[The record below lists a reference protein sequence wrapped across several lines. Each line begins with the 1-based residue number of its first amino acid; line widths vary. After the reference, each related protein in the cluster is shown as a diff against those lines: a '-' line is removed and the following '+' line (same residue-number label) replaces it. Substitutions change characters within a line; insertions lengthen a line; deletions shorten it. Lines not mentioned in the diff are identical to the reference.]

1 MFWSTCRTFQILILL
16 FWILDVYVLL
26 PVGKSFLPMRL
37 EKLRVIHTE
46 CGEHRVT
53 HNGQKFQ
60 VSLIIISFTE
70 HWHFFLIITLF
81 CVSYSPEYWLVLF
94 YSTCRSFQKGI
105 FDVYV
110 LWPFDK
116 KLMCVNT
123 CDFAVSILL
132 NNLVLKFSKNIYQT
146 HCKISKQPAGNS

>member
-1 MFWSTCRTFQILILL
+1 MQDFSDPYFA
-16 FWILDVYVLL
+16 ILDFGCLCTVTCWQ
-26 PVGKSFLPMRL
+26 
-37 EKLRVIHTE
+37 KLFADALGEAEIHTE